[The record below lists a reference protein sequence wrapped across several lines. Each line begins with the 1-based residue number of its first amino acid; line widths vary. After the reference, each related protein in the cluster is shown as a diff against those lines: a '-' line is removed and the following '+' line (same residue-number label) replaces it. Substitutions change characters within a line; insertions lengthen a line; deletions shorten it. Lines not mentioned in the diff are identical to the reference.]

1 MRSTPSTRALAAAV
15 VVASL
20 LAPLA
25 SRGLH
30 AQLPGAP
37 VLQNAFANPGVT
49 VAGNYAKGDGT
60 TLWALAGAYSPGAG
74 RFQFSGGVG
83 RLTLDQVSGSS
94 TPWGMRLAVPLFSFA
109 TGRAGVAP
117 FIGFGGMTRD
127 TVKLFQV
134 PVGVGAGWRLGL
146 GTTRAL
152 SVYATGTYL
161 WARTTVGDV
170 RKSNGRVRFAVA
182 GDVTVIRNLGL
193 TLGYEAG
200 SNASAGES
208 GPTGG
213 IFGAGLSWAFR

>member
-1 MRSTPSTRALAAAV
+1 MRSTPFARALAAL
-15 VVASL
+15 VASL

-25 SRGLH
+25 SRALH

-49 VAGNYAKGDGT
+49 LAGNYASGDKT

-74 RFQFSGGVG
+74 RFQFSGGLG
-83 RLTLDQVSGSS
+83 RLTLDQVSGGS
-94 TPWGMRLAVPLFSFA
+94 TPWGVRLAVPLFSFA

-117 FIGFGGMTRD
+117 FLGVGGMTRD
-127 TVKLFQV
+127 SVKLLQV
-134 PVGVGAGWRLGL
+134 PVGLGAGWRMGL

-161 WARTTVGDV
+161 WARTSVGAE
-170 RKSNGRVRFAVA
+170 KQSNGRVRFAVA
-182 GDVTVIRNLGL
+182 GDVTLIRKLGL
-193 TLGYEAG
+193 TVGYEAG
-200 SNASAGES
+200 SNAAAGEA